1 VSAASASTESRRG
14 RRGGALAWGLC
25 ALGLAM
31 LVTTLVMEA
40 TANREARIEVQ
51 YGTYVGAFFWLVSW
65 QSFVIVGALIASRR
79 PGNPIGWISISAGLA
94 TTLTG
99 LTDSYARY
107 ALIAQPGSLPGG
119 ELAAWFSE
127 WSWVVWIGLVG
138 VFFVLLFPNGRLPSP
153 RWRWLPRLTVAVIV
167 TGVAGIALRPGPL
180 EEAPYVRSN
189 PLGIEGAEALVSVL
203 EVGILLLPVC
213 ILFAGVSMVMRF
225 RRSGGI
231 ERLQLKWLAYSVS
244 VVAGLFFAVAF
255 LWNLI
260 PMMVEM
266 NENEDEVVKVVQSVS
281 LVLWAGLP
289 ISAGFAILRHRLY
302 DIDRII
308 NRTLVYGALTAIL
321 VAGYVGS
328 VLLIQNLLPV
338 SDDSPVAVAVSTLAM
353 AALFGPLRVRIQGI
367 VDRRFYRSRYD
378 SAKTLE
384 RFGARLRQETD
395 LDAITTALLGVIRE
409 TIRPL
414 HASLWLRPNSVDSTT
429 RQSP

>member
-1 VSAASASTESRRG
+1 MSAASASTESRRG

-40 TANREARIEVQ
+40 TANREVRIEVQ
-51 YGTYVGAFFWLVSW
+51 YGTYLGAVFWLVSW

-79 PGNPIGWISISAGLA
+79 PGNPIGWISIAAGLA

-153 RWRWLPRLTVAVIV
+153 RWRWLPRLTVAAIV
-167 TGVAGIALRPGPL
+167 TGVAGIAFRPGPL

-189 PLGIEGAEALVSVL
+189 PLGIEGAEALISVL
-203 EVGILLLPVC
+203 EVGLVLLPVC

-266 NENEDEVVKVVQSVS
+266 NENEDEVVGVVQSVT

-289 ISAGFAILRHRLY
+289 ISAGFAILRASALRHRPHNQQ
-302 DIDRII
+302 D
-308 NRTLVYGALTAIL
+308 AC
-321 VAGYVGS
+321 
-328 VLLIQNLLPV
+328 
-338 SDDSPVAVAVSTLAM
+338 
-353 AALFGPLRVRIQGI
+353 LRC
-367 VDRRFYRSRYD
+367 VDCD
-378 SAKTLE
+378 L
-384 RFGARLRQETD
+384 GGRLRGIGSSDSESSPGIRRLTRCSGGFHPCNGRAFWAPAGTHSGDCRQ
-395 LDAITTALLGVIRE
+395 ALLQEQVRLCQDPRAVWRSTATGN
-409 TIRPL
+409 RPRCNHDRL
-414 HASLWLRPNSVDSTT
+414 AGCH
-429 RQSP
+429 Q

>member
-1 VSAASASTESRRG
+1 
-14 RRGGALAWGLC
+14 
-25 ALGLAM
+25 M
-31 LVTTLVMEA
+31 LVTTLVVEA

-51 YGTYVGAFFWLVSW
+51 YGTYVGAVFWLVSW

-99 LTDSYARY
+99 LADSYSRY

-119 ELAAWFSE
+119 KLAAWFSE

-153 RWRWLPRLTVAVIV
+153 RWRWLPRLTVAAIV
-167 TGVAGIALRPGPL
+167 TGVAGIAFRPGPF

-189 PLGIEGAEALVSVL
+189 PLGIEGAEILFSVL
-203 EVGILLLPVC
+203 QVGLLLLPVC

-225 RRSGGI
+225 RRSRGI

-244 VVAGLFFAVAF
+244 VVAGLFFAVTF
-255 LWNLI
+255 VWNLI

-308 NRTLVYGALTAIL
+308 NKTLVYGALTAIL

-395 LDAITTALLGVIRE
+395 LDAITTDLLGVIRE
-409 TIRPL
+409 TIRPQ